1 MKHPQLC
8 PLLLLVVVLWVSSLS
23 QGFAR
28 APATAKI
35 AFTSARDGNREIYLM
50 NPDGSDPVNLTRHRA
65 DDLSPAWSPTGAQL
79 LFTSDRVRVRDL
91 YVMDADGAHVRRVF
105 RKVAHRTNA
114 TWSPDGKQIAYQ
126 RYEGSEWFIYVAT
139 IAGTQEERLAKGQS
153 PAWSPDGT
161 AIAFMVG
168 LPGHNRIGLL
178 NRRTRVVQLLFPPPL
193 PPWQWHPA
201 WSASADLVAFAW
213 FPHPL
218 RGGKVPVGFFDRQ
231 TIYVARRDGTG
242 IELVVPE
249 AGPKAA
255 HPVWSPRGDALL
267 YQQEIGGQL
276 QIFKIDVV
284 HRVPIQLTQAVAFD
298 TYQANTLAAWFDPAT
313 LPVSPESALL
323 TTQWSAL
330 KAKGP

>member
-1 MKHPQLC
+1 MKLQRVR
-8 PLLLLVVVLWVSSLS
+8 LLSLLVFIANVCPVLAS
-23 QGFAR
+23 

-50 NPDGSDPVNLTRHRA
+50 NPDGTQQVNLTQHPA
-65 DDLSPAWSPTGAQL
+65 DDLYPAWSPTGEQL

-105 RKVAHRTNA
+105 SKVAHRANA
-114 TWSPDGKQIAYQ
+114 TWAPDGKQIAYQ

-139 IAGTQEERLAKGQS
+139 ITGKQEERLARGQS

-178 NRRTRVVQLLFPPPL
+178 NRRTRTVQLLFPPPL
-193 PPWQWHPA
+193 HPWQWHPA
-201 WSASADLVAFAW
+201 WSPTDDRVAFAW

-218 RGGKVPVGFFDRQ
+218 RGGKLPVGFFDRQ
-231 TIYVARRDGTG
+231 TIYVAHRDGTG
-242 IELVVPE
+242 IERVVAE

-255 HPVWSPRGDALL
+255 HPVWSPQGDALL

-276 QIFKIDVV
+276 QLFKIDVV
-284 HRVPIQLTQAVAFD
+284 HRVPTQLTQAVAFD

-313 LPVSPESALL
+313 LPVLPKPALL
-323 TTQWSAL
+323 TTQWGAL
-330 KAKGP
+330 KTKAP